1 MTKNA
6 ALIYTIIVLKEQER
20 EERKMGNMIPN
31 AMTWVTL
38 ENSNAA
44 LPAWLRIA
52 LIAFTAGMIGFLV
65 YIVIKDILGR

>member
-1 MTKNA
+1 
-6 ALIYTIIVLKEQER
+6 
-20 EERKMGNMIPN
+20 MGNMIPN

-52 LIAFTAGMIGFLV
+52 LIAFTAGMVGFLV
-65 YIVIKDILGR
+65 YIVIKDMLGR